1 MRFTW
6 LRFRRK
12 RKACQPKNAR
22 QLSNPFH
29 CVQSLVR
36 CLYAGKAAARPSTKF
51 LPVLL
56 LVLGCLLLFGGLQYI
71 LSSRKQ
77 MPVTGWARVIDGD
90 SLMVWQAA
98 WVCMPVQWQHCM
110 HRQALSMRP
119 GGQRQRQAAGHRRA
133 GEGAVAARTLLAG
146 PTAAVRTWQAACIH
160 WIAPSCSVSA
170 CCHAAPFVYLLPRGS
185 PDAAA
190 VRAVPPNTIVQSLWA
205 ATSSHILLCR

>member
-98 WVCMPVQWQHCM
+98 WVCMPVQWQIQCKNRHCPCAQVSNVSV
-110 HRQALSMRP
+110 RLQGIDAVEKAQSCKD
-119 GGQRQRQAAGHRRA
+119 AAGRPYSCGAHRA
-133 GEGAVAARTLLAG
+133 SSLDPLDWLAVCL
-146 PTAAVRTWQAACIH
+146 
-160 WIAPSCSVSA
+160 
-170 CCHAAPFVYLLPRGS
+170 HAAMQHLCASASRGS
-185 PDAAA
+185 LM
-190 VRAVPPNTIVQSLWA
+190 Q
-205 ATSSHILLCR
+205 LL